1 LKANLAVGYFGGP
14 MDVPYIYLDSLLF
27 QYTDQGLKLVY
38 SMDGHRA
45 DHSQGFY
52 FPIYLEGNYMESRDF
67 DKPRFY
73 MEYDIVV
80 GDMTGTGQE
89 TAAVLLNAP
98 MFPKNNYKTAFKWVN
113 DLMNNSKPNNP
124 SAANLPEAVMVRFLS
139 INPDRYDSDNIQD
152 GSFFAYDYNYFYKP
166 GIRYDPK
173 GEYNGQQLGLPLNRC
188 ASVVLCDTDED
199 TTYLSYAGQHE
210 VIYSDPKVLAVLA
223 STPYFKDLDRDDLSG
238 SMMDSQTSYSSS
250 QGSGSGSNDA
260 VSFTLGAY
268 VSGKFGGEVA
278 WFEYETS
285 LNFGFSYEWANRIT
299 KEDSVTYST
308 LAGQDTVVLYSIPV
322 EVYYYNAYYP
332 VKNSAGKIERYDK
345 QTVTINFPHKPAVKT
360 IALDKYKKLAK
371 DYPALP
377 VIGDD
382 VLKSTPGDPFSYPK
396 STAGLKNAI
405 VYSGDWAGVDY
416 GNGSTTQEISI
427 TEEHEETYTHSV
439 FIEFKLGGG
448 GKHKL
453 GETSGG
459 IVGSIGGDFS
469 RSTFTSVGSTYSG
482 TIFDLPAEAEPYGY
496 YFAWKL
502 LTYTAEIDGVD
513 VPVVTYLLTD
523 VRRPPELPDDF
534 AQDYSKTAS
543 DSIGL
548 SWSYPAGKNIAGFQI
563 YRYYDFPEGSGSYE
577 EDYIDASK
585 YTSVTYDDNG
595 KPVYHYEY
603 LDEELAPYTEYYYQ
617 IQAIRSAVPP
627 YSILSKPMKARTK
640 LGKGEPTITLN
651 GVLRSL
657 VPEYDTD
664 GNLIGTKE
672 NYILQVYPD
681 TASTVSVS
689 VSEPINRTSK
699 YQWQKKGE
707 EGWTDIKGA
716 TSEQYRFTNSGYGQ
730 AGEYRCRVNYVYND
744 TENNAAYYITT
755 YSDAFTVEYVM
766 RQAQV
771 ISFAAD
777 DKSKTVS
784 ITLKSKH
791 KNHFYA
797 PTGTVTFRIE
807 GKGYDQTFTAALKPN
822 TENYTST
829 ATLNLA
835 STGEDEYGAN
845 LLTGAY
851 RISAFYSGSRVFQAL
866 DVEEKVYYV
875 VGNSDGYFLN
885 LDKNSY
891 YYGDPIKFELLHVYS
906 AGENQVV
913 VEPVTNGVEYKFYY
927 KNPKNDPIWL
937 EDPSFKID
945 DKNFASTRTG
955 TILVEV
961 YMNSVMVESCN
972 FRVEPRPITI
982 GFKGEFYK
990 VYRNA
995 SPVEVDDVVVKE
1007 GNLAFGDTINN
1018 LNVKFTYCDNL
1029 GKEIAINNETLPGTY
1044 QVSVTSEN
1052 APNYAVTGE
1061 STNIY
1066 IMSTRYDLTII
1077 SEKLDGEI
1085 VGTVELVMPSSL
1097 KLDKGTAVTA
1107 ATTNVSNQWHEAS
1120 VIPGG
1125 TDLLFKASPQNGY
1138 RVVSWTVE
1146 TPNVPPTTYMTD
1158 SNLFTF
1164 KTFASN
1170 TVVKVK
1176 FGYAQNKLYYA
1187 SSSVGGSVFPKDS
1200 GIKSGSVVQPGASLT
1215 FLAEPAPGY
1224 HFVEWILSG
1233 NTKSNFKGTI
1243 DPDTGKYSTTITM
1256 GSKDTVLTG
1265 VFERDSYTLALSE
1278 GLVASY
1284 TTRDDTGNQVTKTDE
1299 GSITLR
1305 GDTEITVAPKP
1316 GYSAALGEWLVNG
1329 KSVGTG
1335 LGSYTF
1341 VLKENT
1347 TVQAPV
1353 TRGSYNVSLE
1363 ISPKDADNKVKAT
1376 ANGIVTDFSGGK
1388 KISGGTKLVFTAQ
1401 PARGYIFDH
1410 WKINGSEAGTDSV
1423 LTVPYLTQ
1431 DISVEGVF
1439 VTDPVYHTV
1448 TITAGNNG
1456 SLEYTVR
1463 YLGEGNESSFK
1474 EKIDAG
1480 ITVQLSVYSEDE
1492 LSIIAL
1498 PDDDYML
1505 RSWMV
1510 NDEIIDKDTEIGVVD
1525 ITVDYAQRVL
1535 SCSEITGDVN
1545 IKARFVPVSV
1555 TELNFSTSGVG
1566 LISAS
1571 YDGKEITSGTLIS
1584 NGRKLVLTA
1593 EPIHHP
1599 TVNPM
1604 VDYWTYNGEIIRNED
1619 GTPFVGEVIE
1629 IDAFFGESTVDYE
1642 VFFTELVEHEIKIDV
1657 TDADVNYA
1665 ASPSTYSRKTAD
1677 SGNVHY
1683 ARQGSKITLVV
1694 TPYEG
1699 YLLKLITVN
1708 GTQYQPDED
1717 GIFRLTIPSLSEDL
1731 DITAYT
1737 TYLHIVSI
1745 TPKDVSVVKG
1755 ESLEFTATVWGIDN
1769 PPQDVIWSI
1778 SGNTSNGTYIDSSG
1792 KLTVGEDETSTDL
1805 IIKATSVADPDASS
1819 EATVTVIT
1827 LYTVSF
1833 NKNGGDTNANPE
1845 IMTVVAGESL
1855 KTLPQNPTR
1864 SGYTFEGW
1872 NTEADGRGMSF
1883 TENTPVLS
1891 DITVYAQWKK
1901 KSSNKG
1907 GSGGGTGSS
1916 SGDSN
1921 SSENGSSSDDIT
1933 SPEDNIPAL
1942 DGNEVIASDGT
1953 VTVISTIP
1961 STVDEN
1967 GKATAEVTNEQMNSA
1982 VTKAVTE
1989 AKQKDSKAIVEIN
2002 VEAPADSETVEIVI
2016 PKIILESIVASGLEA
2031 FTISTS
2037 IADITFD
2044 RDALNTVACDEESNI
2059 VITVSRV
2066 NAENLSEEAR
2076 KVIGDRPVFDLSVT
2090 SGDKVISQFGGY
2102 VTVTVPYTAKADED
2116 INAIVIYHINGE
2128 GKLEVVKDCV
2138 YDPSTGTISFTTNQ
2152 FSRYA
2157 VGYNKVSFKDVP
2169 ENAWYSKAVTFVT
2182 ARSIALGTGNGNF
2195 SSDEKLTR
2203 GQFIVMLM
2211 NAYGIAPDT
2220 DFQDNFADA
2229 GDTWY
2234 TGYLAAAKRLGI
2246 SSGIGN
2252 NMFGPE
2258 KEISRQEMFT
2268 LLYNA
2273 LKTLGRLP
2281 AASGE
2286 KSLSS
2291 FQDEG
2296 DVAPWAREAMTYFVK
2311 AGLVSGSNG
2320 KLLPNDSSTRA
2331 QMAQV
2336 LKNLFIK

>member
-1 LKANLAVGYFGGP
+1 
-14 MDVPYIYLDSLLF
+14 
-27 QYTDQGLKLVY
+27 
-38 SMDGHRA
+38 
-45 DHSQGFY
+45 
-52 FPIYLEGNYMESRDF
+52 
-67 DKPRFY
+67 
-73 MEYDIVV
+73 
-80 GDMTGTGQE
+80 
-89 TAAVLLNAP
+89 
-98 MFPKNNYKTAFKWVN
+98 
-113 DLMNNSKPNNP
+113 
-124 SAANLPEAVMVRFLS
+124 
-139 INPDRYDSDNIQD
+139 
-152 GSFFAYDYNYFYKP
+152 
-166 GIRYDPK
+166 
-173 GEYNGQQLGLPLNRC
+173 
-188 ASVVLCDTDED
+188 
-199 TTYLSYAGQHE
+199 
-210 VIYSDPKVLAVLA
+210 
-223 STPYFKDLDRDDLSG
+223 
-238 SMMDSQTSYSSS
+238 
-250 QGSGSGSNDA
+250 
-260 VSFTLGAY
+260 
-268 VSGKFGGEVA
+268 
-278 WFEYETS
+278 
-285 LNFGFSYEWANRIT
+285 
-299 KEDSVTYST
+299 
-308 LAGQDTVVLYSIPV
+308 
-322 EVYYYNAYYP
+322 
-332 VKNSAGKIERYDK
+332 
-345 QTVTINFPHKPAVKT
+345 
-360 IALDKYKKLAK
+360 
-371 DYPALP
+371 
-377 VIGDD
+377 
-382 VLKSTPGDPFSYPK
+382 
-396 STAGLKNAI
+396 
-405 VYSGDWAGVDY
+405 
-416 GNGSTTQEISI
+416 
-427 TEEHEETYTHSV
+427 
-439 FIEFKLGGG
+439 
-448 GKHKL
+448 
-453 GETSGG
+453 
-459 IVGSIGGDFS
+459 
-469 RSTFTSVGSTYSG
+469 
-482 TIFDLPAEAEPYGY
+482 
-496 YFAWKL
+496 
-502 LTYTAEIDGVD
+502 
-513 VPVVTYLLTD
+513 
-523 VRRPPELPDDF
+523 
-534 AQDYSKTAS
+534 
-543 DSIGL
+543 
-548 SWSYPAGKNIAGFQI
+548 
-563 YRYYDFPEGSGSYE
+563 
-577 EDYIDASK
+577 
-585 YTSVTYDDNG
+585 
-595 KPVYHYEY
+595 
-603 LDEELAPYTEYYYQ
+603 
-617 IQAIRSAVPP
+617 
-627 YSILSKPMKARTK
+627 
-640 LGKGEPTITLN
+640 
-651 GVLRSL
+651 
-657 VPEYDTD
+657 
-664 GNLIGTKE
+664 
-672 NYILQVYPD
+672 
-681 TASTVSVS
+681 
-689 VSEPINRTSK
+689 
-699 YQWQKKGE
+699 
-707 EGWTDIKGA
+707 
-716 TSEQYRFTNSGYGQ
+716 
-730 AGEYRCRVNYVYND
+730 
-744 TENNAAYYITT
+744 
-755 YSDAFTVEYVM
+755 
-766 RQAQV
+766 
-771 ISFAAD
+771 
-777 DKSKTVS
+777 
-784 ITLKSKH
+784 
-791 KNHFYA
+791 
-797 PTGTVTFRIE
+797 
-807 GKGYDQTFTAALKPN
+807 
-822 TENYTST
+822 
-829 ATLNLA
+829 
-835 STGEDEYGAN
+835 
-845 LLTGAY
+845 
-851 RISAFYSGSRVFQAL
+851 
-866 DVEEKVYYV
+866 
-875 VGNSDGYFLN
+875 
-885 LDKNSY
+885 
-891 YYGDPIKFELLHVYS
+891 
-906 AGENQVV
+906 
-913 VEPVTNGVEYKFYY
+913 
-927 KNPKNDPIWL
+927 
-937 EDPSFKID
+937 
-945 DKNFASTRTG
+945 
-955 TILVEV
+955 
-961 YMNSVMVESCN
+961 MVESCN

-982 GFKGEFYK
+982 GFEGEFFK
-990 VYRNA
+990 VYRNV
-995 SPVEVDDVVVKE
+995 SPVELDDLVVKE
-1007 GNLAFGDTINN
+1007 GNLAFGDTIGN
-1018 LNVKFTYCDNL
+1018 LNLKITYCDHL
-1029 GKEIAINNETLPGTY
+1029 EKEIVINNETLPGTY
-1044 QVSVTSEN
+1044 QVKVASGNT
-1052 APNYAVTGE
+1052 PNYTVKGE
-1061 STNIY
+1061 STNLY
-1066 IMSTRYDLTII
+1066 IMGPRYDLTII

-1107 ATTNVSNQWHEAS
+1107 ATTNVNNQWHEAS

-1125 TDLLFKASPQNGY
+1125 TDLLFKATPQDGY

-1146 TPNVPPTTYMTD
+1146 TPNVPPTTYMAD
-1158 SNLFTF
+1158 SNLFTY

-1176 FGYAQNKLYYA
+1176 FAYAQNKLYYA

-1200 GIKSGSVVQPGASLT
+1200 GIKSGSVVQPGATFT

-1456 SLEYTVR
+1456 SLEYIVR

-1474 EKIDAG
+1474 KKVDAG

-1510 NDEIIDKDTEIGVVD
+1510 NDEIIDKDTENNVVD
-1525 ITVDYAQRVL
+1525 IAVDYANRTL
-1535 SCSEITGDVN
+1535 SCSKITGDVN
-1545 IKARFVPVSV
+1545 IRARFVPVSV
-1555 TELNFSTSGVG
+1555 SELNFSASGVG

-1593 EPIHHP
+1593 EPVHHP
-1599 TVNPM
+1599 AVSRM

-1953 VTVISTIP
+1953 VTVISTIS

-2138 YDPSTGTISFTTNQ
+2138 YDPSTGTIALPQTNSQ
-2152 FSRYA
+2152 GMR
-2157 VGYNKVSFKDVP
+2157 
-2169 ENAWYSKAVTFVT
+2169 
-2182 ARSIALGTGNGNF
+2182 
-2195 SSDEKLTR
+2195 
-2203 GQFIVMLM
+2203 
-2211 NAYGIAPDT
+2211 
-2220 DFQDNFADA
+2220 
-2229 GDTWY
+2229 
-2234 TGYLAAAKRLGI
+2234 
-2246 SSGIGN
+2246 
-2252 NMFGPE
+2252 
-2258 KEISRQEMFT
+2258 
-2268 LLYNA
+2268 
-2273 LKTLGRLP
+2273 
-2281 AASGE
+2281 
-2286 KSLSS
+2286 
-2291 FQDEG
+2291 
-2296 DVAPWAREAMTYFVK
+2296 
-2311 AGLVSGSNG
+2311 
-2320 KLLPNDSSTRA
+2320 
-2331 QMAQV
+2331 
-2336 LKNLFIK
+2336 